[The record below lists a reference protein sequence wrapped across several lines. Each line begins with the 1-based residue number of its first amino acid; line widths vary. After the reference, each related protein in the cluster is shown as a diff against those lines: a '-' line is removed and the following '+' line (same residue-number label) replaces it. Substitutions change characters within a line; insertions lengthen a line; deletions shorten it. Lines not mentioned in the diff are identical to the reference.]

1 MRVLLAEDDQRIA
14 NFIIK
19 GLRENAYAV
28 DAAADG
34 EDALYQAAINIY
46 DVIILDVMMPVKDG
60 FEVCRK
66 LRKDGNKT
74 PVLML
79 TARDAV
85 EDRISGLDYGADDYL
100 TKPFEFGELLARLRA
115 LLRRS
120 SEIRPPKIII
130 EDLEI
135 NTTAQIVRRGGREIS
150 LTTKEYTL
158 LEYLV
163 REQGKVVGRAEIAE
177 HVWDENFDVFSN
189 LIEVYVNRLR
199 SKMDEGFD
207 VQLIHTKRGAGYIL
221 TDGKANR

>member
-28 DAAADG
+28 DQAADG
-34 EDALYQAAINIY
+34 EDALYQAAINTY
-46 DVIILDVMMPVKDG
+46 DVIILDVMMPLKDG
-60 FEVCRK
+60 FAVCRE
-66 LRKDGNKT
+66 LRENGNQT

-79 TARDAV
+79 TARDAI
-85 EDRISGLDYGADDYL
+85 EDKISGLDFGADDYL

-120 SEIRPPKIII
+120 GEIRPPKIVV

-135 NTTAQIVRRGGREIS
+135 DTTAQTVRRGGREIS

-158 LEYLV
+158 LEYLA
-163 REQGKVVGRAEIAE
+163 REKGKVVGRAEIAE

-199 SKMDEGFD
+199 SKMDEGFGA
-207 VQLIHTKRGAGYIL
+207 QLIHTRRGAGYIL
-221 TDGKANR
+221 DDGKGSA